1 MLITMTG
8 LWSCCLH
15 MRRTGVFSCYF
26 RHSGANN
33 RYGAKT
39 RLNFSVPKFR
49 QRFQGDQSK
58 ANQDELEISRLNK
71 MILNAVN
78 LTSDN
83 HKVLPFY
90 IRSQGFIISYIL
102 SYLLILA
109 PCMVGNGLVLLVVIR
124 NRRMHSVTNLFILN
138 LAVCNLLVGIVCWPF
153 SQITCTMSNLIQG
166 MSVSASVFTL
176 VAIAGD
182 RFMWIVYPLCNHLQ
196 PVAAIFTIFFIWA
209 LAFAITLPSAA
220 TMTVIHLNNTY
231 LVHDNK
237 MYPLCVCF
245 MDWARAGM
253 RRAYTLFI
261 FVQVFLVPLCL
272 ICTMYGTIAAKLY
285 SDLRENEVI
294 TRKRMKVIKMLLMGV
309 IFFMVFWLP
318 LWTLM
323 FLMEFLDLDRQQTDF
338 LNGYLLPIAHWLAFL
353 NSAVNPFIY
362 IFCNKNF
369 RRGIRAAVGC
379 CSCRSFVTEM
389 GRACFA
395 LLLQSRESN
404 VNHDVTSR
412 RKERSFAVM
421 PKEMGHNIQ
430 GILLEE
436 IPQRSQRVLG
446 AWVE

>member
-1 MLITMTG
+1 
-8 LWSCCLH
+8 
-15 MRRTGVFSCYF
+15 
-26 RHSGANN
+26 
-33 RYGAKT
+33 
-39 RLNFSVPKFR
+39 
-49 QRFQGDQSK
+49 
-58 ANQDELEISRLNK
+58 

-138 LAVCNLLVGIVCWPF
+138 LAVCNLLVGIVCMPTELIDHLISGWPF

-196 PVAAIFTIFFIWA
+196 PVTAIFTIFFIWV

-253 RRAYTLFI
+253 R
-261 FVQVFLVPLCL
+261 VPGPALSH
-272 ICTMYGTIAAKLY
+272 MHHVHGTIAAKLY

-323 FLMEFLDLDRQQTDF
+323 FLMEFLDLDHQQTDF

-362 IFCNKNF
+362 IFCNKKF
-369 RRGIRAAVGC
+369 RRGIQAAVGC

-389 GRACFA
+389 GHACFA

-404 VNHDVTSR
+404 VNHDVISR

-436 IPQRSQRVLG
+436 IPQGSQRVLE